1 MDNSPDFEYACGIE
15 AAIGWCYEKL
25 RDEGG
30 VPKEEINPLIEQAF
44 IAVVAN
50 SSGCYATNEVAY
62 RLAGMMLEKGDKVSA
77 VKYYRKF
84 LDTAKPFRA
93 DSGAPPRLRSRQPQ
107 DSRIETVKAKI
118 AELEGTN

>member
-1 MDNSPDFEYACGIE
+1 VDNSPDFEYACGIE

-44 IAVVAN
+44 IAVMVN

-84 LDTAKPFRA
+84 LDTVKLFRD
-93 DSGAPPRLRSRQPQ
+93 DSGGLPRLRSRQPQ
-107 DSRIETVKAKI
+107 DSRVEAVKAKI